1 MGDSIIASIPIFK
14 TLLTC
19 VLFFIY
25 TSVKPRLDYNG
36 KQKRE
41 LNTEY
46 WLTFGKTLSTN
57 STLSDKIS
65 AFPRK
70 LASHNNSIGKKGDK
84 EVNKTKAR
92 EK

>member
-25 TSVKPRLDYNG
+25 TSVKTRLDYNG

-41 LNTEY
+41 LNTEH

-70 LASHNNSIGKKGDK
+70 LASHNSVGKKGDK